1 MSAGPQHGGQSAG
14 RLVALSAVSCGFPAC
29 DRDRVTAAGMC
40 QEHRRVGISST
51 GSWLEAS

>member
-1 MSAGPQHGGQSAG
+1 MGTASQHAGQSAG
-14 RLVALSAVSCGFPAC
+14 RGVAPSAVPCGFPAC

-40 QEHRRVGISST
+40 QEHRRVVISST